1 MRLLL
6 EDGVDEGRERGGLRE
21 DEERAEQQQDEDH
34 RQQPQLLV
42 LAQEHPDLT
51 RQRELAHKKLS
62 LLRCSKIFGTR
73 APVFSEQPLEPL
85 ARLPRPLALDPVA
98 LRAAA
103 APPQRVAPRE
113 P

>member
-1 MRLLL
+1 MSKKKRVLFLLITHHL
-6 EDGVDEGRERGGLRE
+6 SLKDGVDEGRESGGLRE

-62 LLRCSKIFGTR
+62 LLRCSKKYGDAR
-73 APVFSEQPLEPL
+73 AGLL
-85 ARLPRPLALDPVA
+85 RTAARTPRASA
-98 LRAAA
+98 
-103 APPQRVAPRE
+103 
-113 P
+113 